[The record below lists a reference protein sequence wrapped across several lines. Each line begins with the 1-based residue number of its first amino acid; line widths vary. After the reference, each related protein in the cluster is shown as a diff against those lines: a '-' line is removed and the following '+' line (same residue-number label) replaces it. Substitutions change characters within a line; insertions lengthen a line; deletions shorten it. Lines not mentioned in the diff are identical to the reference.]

1 MVLWT
6 VVGSQMMAVPDLQVL
21 VSPNTVTIGQPF
33 VYELALNFDKNYL
46 LVDVPDK
53 ADFVA
58 LDGVAV
64 RDQQVTKNVND
75 DGRRLVQM
83 WTTLALFNV
92 GDFWIPTQ
100 QVRLKASGVVGD
112 DIVLAVPAQRVQVQS
127 VRQDESFSVQYSPLF
142 YFNTSLDWGPFL
154 GLAFLGILCLGG
166 LYYGV
171 RVYFKKS
178 QKKSQLEAVVD
189 RRTALE
195 RALDDL
201 GVLKETGANGGL
213 KDRYVRYSDILKGYL
228 SEMLGVAM
236 SEMTS
241 REIFFH
247 CQERLNEQDFRRVKQ
262 VLSFS
267 DQIKFARVVPE
278 MDEQEHW
285 DDKLRDAL
293 VKLDLSLATQR
304 VSKEPV

>member
-195 RALDDL
+195 RA
-201 GVLKETGANGGL
+201 
-213 KDRYVRYSDILKGYL
+213 
-228 SEMLGVAM
+228 
-236 SEMTS
+236 
-241 REIFFH
+241 
-247 CQERLNEQDFRRVKQ
+247 
-262 VLSFS
+262 
-267 DQIKFARVVPE
+267 
-278 MDEQEHW
+278 
-285 DDKLRDAL
+285 
-293 VKLDLSLATQR
+293 
-304 VSKEPV
+304 